1 MQIIKRTKE
10 DIALDNM
17 KKGVEAKMQTSL
29 GIDDEYGK
37 RVEALIRERYSMS
50 QEIAINR
57 QRDTKPTEWQ
67 EYYDFCEECKRKAR
81 EAEE

>member
-1 MQIIKRTKE
+1 MQITRRTKE

-17 KKGVEAKMQTSL
+17 RKGVEAKMQTSL

-57 QRDTKPTEWQ
+57 QRDSKLTEWQ
-67 EYYDFCEECKRKAR
+67 EYFDFCEECKRKAR
-81 EAEE
+81 EAEK